1 MTCSRQRPA
10 FPRHVH
16 MPGTYVGPSRGTS
29 ACLWSFLEGDTC
41 LSLLFKKATM
51 GVGRVGHT
59 VISWCV
65 VLVLM
70 CACAHARP
78 QRDRPVAASAKQ
90 RVAPQ
95 PSAHAEDSLT
105 PLRTVGRSTLFSS
118 QLFQVLQ
125 APLGPLGH
133 NTKEAEHKK
142 LWPLNWED
150 VVGFFVAAVGLFIA
164 AGGGLGGGGVL
175 VPVYILLLGAC

>member
-1 MTCSRQRPA
+1 MPLTAHKQVSLGVV
-10 FPRHVH
+10 HV
-16 MPGTYVGPSRGTS
+16 
-29 ACLWSFLEGDTC
+29 W
-41 LSLLFKKATM
+41 
-51 GVGRVGHT
+51 HT

-65 VLVLM
+65 ILALVCLGKS
-70 CACAHARP
+70 AHARL
-78 QRDRPVAASAKQ
+78 QRDRPLAASAKQ
-90 RVAPQ
+90 RVEPQ

-118 QLFQVLQ
+118 QLFQVQQ

-164 AGGGLGGGGVL
+164 AGGELGGGGVL
-175 VPVYILLLGAC
+175 VLGLHPFAWCVLREHVALFPLMHHITFEYINLVQAYVCLSLVCVV